1 MGEFQV
7 SCGGQEI
14 ATTLSAFVDSKV
26 GDNIVIKGILSR
38 ENIKGN
44 SMIFYGKQSEISVYL
59 DGELMTESE
68 RDRITPFPVAPR

>member
-1 MGEFQV
+1 M
-7 SCGGQEI
+7 
-14 ATTLSAFVDSKV
+14 
-26 GDNIVIKGILSR
+26 IKGILSR

-68 RDRITPFPVAPR
+68 RDRIIPFPVAPR